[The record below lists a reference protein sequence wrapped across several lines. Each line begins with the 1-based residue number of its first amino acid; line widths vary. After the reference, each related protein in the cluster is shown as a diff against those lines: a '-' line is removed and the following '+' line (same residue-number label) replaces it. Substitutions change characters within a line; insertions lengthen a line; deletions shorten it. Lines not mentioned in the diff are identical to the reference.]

1 MKTVWRV
8 FSYLKRYPWMAAGT
22 LTCAILSTLMV
33 IVFPATA
40 KWIIDDVVRANRP
53 DKLLPLILLA
63 AVAFLV
69 QHGFKALRLVLN
81 NTFEQRVIFD
91 LRSDLYSHIQ
101 LLPLRW
107 FDNRAT
113 GDLMTRVIE
122 DVNSVERVLIDGIEQ
137 GVVAILQVVIVI
149 SVMFYLNVKLA
160 LLALVPFPLLI
171 AGALTYTLTAH
182 RRYRSQRRASSNMN
196 ALLHDNLAGVR
207 QIKSFVREREEHA
220 RFNRVSDQLRH
231 ATLVV
236 MRVWAIYSPSMSMF
250 EAIGALLVL
259 GFGGHAV
266 LTGAMQIGDLVAFLM
281 LTAFLYDPVSRLHQ
295 LNQLVQA
302 GRAAG
307 ERVFEILDEQVE
319 AGAVAGIGDPG
330 TAITDRGYKARILG
344 DIRYE
349 NVSFSYV
356 EGLPALRCVS
366 FHAPPGATVALVGAT
381 GAGKSTLVNLLV
393 RFYEFTSGEIHID
406 GKPVREYE
414 LRTLR
419 EAIGVVTQESF
430 LFNGSI
436 RENLLMGKPD
446 ATDAELWRAVDAANA
461 RQFIERLPDGLESVV
476 GERGVKLSVGEKQR
490 LSIARSLLKDPP
502 ILILDEATASVDTA
516 TERLIQEA
524 LERLMA
530 NRTSIVIAHRLSTIV
545 YAWKICAAVPAKFAR
560 GLATARDRVA
570 GGNHYLG
577 KSRAR
582 AAITGLRRI
591 PLSGRRWCR
600 CGRSRNRDG
609 LAGLQFTTVFDVVG
623 FLQFIDAYFVHFG
636 YGRQCLSARHDV
648 RVAHSGGMRR
658 RHGWSGRIR
667 RRGRALSNHDP
678 WPDVGNFLLQL

>member
-8 FSYLKRYPWMAAGT
+8 FAYLKRYPWMAAGT

-40 KWIIDDVVRANRP
+40 KWIINDVVRANQP
-53 DKLLPLILLA
+53 DKLLPLLA
-63 AVAFLV
+63 LAGIAFV
-69 QHGFKALRLVLN
+69 FQHGFNALRIILN
-81 NTFEQRVIFD
+81 NTFEQKVIFD

-137 GVVAILQVVIVI
+137 GVVAILQVFIV
-149 SVMFYLNVKLA
+149 VGMMFYLNAKLA

-171 AGALTYTLTAH
+171 AGTLAYTLTAH
-182 RRYRSQRRASSNMN
+182 RRYRLQRRASSDMN

-207 QIKSFVREREEHA
+207 QIKSFVRENEEHG
-220 RFNRVSDQLRH
+220 RFNWVSDQLRR

-236 MRVWAIYSPSMSMF
+236 MRVWAIYSPSMSLF
-250 EAIGALLVL
+250 ESVGALLVL
-259 GFGGHAV
+259 GFGSHAV
-266 LTGAMQIGDLVAFLM
+266 LTGSMQIGDLVAFLI
-281 LTAFLYDPVSRLHQ
+281 LIAFLYDPLSRLHQ

-307 ERVFEILDEQVE
+307 ERVFEILDEPVE
-319 AGAVAGIGDPG
+319 PGFVAAGA
-330 TAITDRGYKARILG
+330 DRGSTRVLG
-344 DIRYE
+344 DIRYQD
-349 NVSFSYV
+349 VSFSYM
-356 EGLPALRCVS
+356 EGLPALRNIS

-381 GAGKSTLVNLLV
+381 GAGKSTVVNLLV
-393 RFYEFTSGEIHID
+393 RFYEFTSGQIYID
-406 GKPVREYE
+406 RKSIREYE
-414 LRTLR
+414 LGALR

-436 RENLLMGKPD
+436 RDNLLMGKPQ
-446 ATDAELWRAVDAANA
+446 ATDAELWRAVIAANA
-461 RQFIERLPDGLESVV
+461 QQFIQRLPGGLESVV

-490 LSIARSLLKDPP
+490 LSIARALLKDPP

-545 YAWKICAAVPAKFAR
+545 HADQILVMDHGQIIERGTHDKLLSLGGKYTRLCQQSLLESSPLRQREPPAEI
-560 GLATARDRVA
+560 VA
-570 GGNHYLG
+570 SQTSETEEEL
-577 KSRAR
+577 
-582 AAITGLRRI
+582 
-591 PLSGRRWCR
+591 PVC
-600 CGRSRNRDG
+600 
-609 LAGLQFTTVFDVVG
+609 
-623 FLQFIDAYFVHFG
+623 
-636 YGRQCLSARHDV
+636 
-648 RVAHSGGMRR
+648 
-658 RHGWSGRIR
+658 
-667 RRGRALSNHDP
+667 
-678 WPDVGNFLLQL
+678 

>member
-8 FSYLKRYPWMAAGT
+8 FAYLKRYPWLAAGT
-22 LTCAILSTLMV
+22 LACAILGTLMV
-33 IVFPATA
+33 IVFPSVT

-63 AVAFLV
+63 AVAFLI
-69 QHGFKALRLVLN
+69 QHFFNSLRIILN
-81 NTFEQRVIFD
+81 NTFEQKVIFD

-137 GVVAILQVVIVI
+137 GVVAVLQIVIVVA
-149 SVMFYLNVKLA
+149 VMFYWNAKLA
-160 LLALVPFPLLI
+160 LLALVPLPLLI
-171 AGALTYTLTAH
+171 AGALAYTLTAH
-182 RRYRSQRRASSNMN
+182 RRYRLQRRAASNIN

-207 QIKSFVREREEHA
+207 QIKSFAREREEHA
-220 RFNRVSDQLRH
+220 RFNRASDQLRH

-236 MRVWAIYSPSMSMF
+236 MRTWAIYSPSMSMF

-259 GFGGHAV
+259 GFGSHAV
-266 LTGAMQIGDLVAFLM
+266 LTGSLQLGDLVGILM
-281 LTAFLYDPVSRLHQ
+281 LMAFLYDPISRLHQ

-307 ERVFEILDEQVE
+307 ERVFEILDEDAEPGVV
-319 AGAVAGIGDPG
+319 AGAGDPG
-330 TAITDRGYKARILG
+330 IATIDRGYSAPIIG

-349 NVSFSYV
+349 DVSFSYV
-356 EGLPALRCVS
+356 DGLSALRHIS
-366 FHAPPGATVALVGAT
+366 FHALPGTTTALVGAT

-393 RFYEFTSGEIHID
+393 RFYEFDSGQIYVD
-406 GKPVREYE
+406 DKPVREYD

-436 RENLLMGKPD
+436 RENLLMGKPT

-461 RQFIERLPDGLESVV
+461 RQFIERLPQGLESVV

-490 LSIARSLLKDPP
+490 LSIARALLKDPP

-524 LERLMA
+524 LEHLMA

-545 YAWKICAAVPAKFAR
+545 GADQILVLDHGRVVERGTHEELLVLDQKYAQLCRQSLLESSPQRQAEPQEEIV
-560 GLATARDRVA
+560 TSEVA
-570 GGNHYLG
+570 EPEEERL
-577 KSRAR
+577 
-582 AAITGLRRI
+582 
-591 PLSGRRWCR
+591 P
-600 CGRSRNRDG
+600 
-609 LAGLQFTTVFDVVG
+609 V
-623 FLQFIDAYFVHFG
+623 
-636 YGRQCLSARHDV
+636 
-648 RVAHSGGMRR
+648 
-658 RHGWSGRIR
+658 
-667 RRGRALSNHDP
+667 
-678 WPDVGNFLLQL
+678 

>member
-8 FSYLKRYPWMAAGT
+8 FTYLKRYPWMAAGT
-22 LTCAILSTLMV
+22 LSCAVLTTLMV
-33 IVFPATA
+33 IVFPSAT
-40 KWIIDDVVRANRP
+40 KWIINDVVRAHRP

-63 AVAFLV
+63 AVAFLL
-69 QHGFKALRLVLN
+69 QHVFNSLRIILN
-81 NTFEQRVIFD
+81 NTFEQKVIFD

-137 GVVAILQVVIVI
+137 GVVAVLQIVIVLA
-149 SVMFYLNVKLA
+149 VMFYWNAKLA

-171 AGALTYTLTAH
+171 GGALAYTLTAH
-182 RRYRSQRRASSNMN
+182 RRYRLQRRASSAIN
-196 ALLHDNLAGVR
+196 ALLHDNLAGIR
-207 QIKSFVREREEHA
+207 QIKSFAREREEHA
-220 RFNRVSDQLRH
+220 RFNRASDQLRH

-250 EAIGALLVL
+250 EAIGALLIL
-259 GFGGHAV
+259 GFGGYAA
-266 LTGAMQIGDLVAFLM
+266 LTGTMQIGDLVAFLM

-307 ERVFEILDEQVE
+307 ERVFEILDEPAE
-319 AGAVAGIGDPG
+319 PGTVAGIGDPG
-330 TAITDRGYKARILG
+330 TASPSRTGGRDRGYSTHIAG

-349 NVSFSYV
+349 DVSFSYA
-356 EGLPALRCVS
+356 EGLPALRHVS
-366 FHAPPGATVALVGAT
+366 FHAPPGATIALVGST

-393 RFYEFTSGEIHID
+393 RFYEFSSGQIYVD
-406 GKPVREYE
+406 GKPIRDYV
-414 LRTLR
+414 LRALR

-461 RQFIERLPDGLESVV
+461 RQFIERLPQGLESVV

-490 LSIARSLLKDPP
+490 LSIARALLKDPP

-545 YAWKICAAVPAKFAR
+545 HADQILV
-560 GLATARDRVA
+560 LD
-570 GGNHYLG
+570 H
-577 KSRAR
+577 
-582 AAITGLRRI
+582 
-591 PLSGRRWCR
+591 
-600 CGRSRNRDG
+600 
-609 LAGLQFTTVFDVVG
+609 
-623 FLQFIDAYFVHFG
+623 
-636 YGRQCLSARHDV
+636 
-648 RVAHSGGMRR
+648 
-658 RHGWSGRIR
+658 GRIIE
-667 RRGRALSNHDP
+667 RGTHDELVALNGKYARLCRHS
-678 WPDVGNFLLQL
+678 LLEASPVRKSEPCEEIVASQTLEKEERLPV

>member
-8 FSYLKRYPWMAAGT
+8 FAYLKRYPGLAAGT
-22 LTCAILSTLMV
+22 LACAIFGTLMV
-33 IVFPATA
+33 IVFPSVT

-63 AVAFLV
+63 TVAFV
-69 QHGFKALRLVLN
+69 IQHLFNSLRIILN
-81 NTFEQRVIFD
+81 NTFEQKVIFD

-137 GVVAILQVVIVI
+137 GVVAVLQIVIVVT
-149 SVMFYLNVKLA
+149 VMFYWNAKLA
-160 LLALVPFPLLI
+160 LLALVPLPLLI
-171 AGALTYTLTAH
+171 AGALAYTLTAH
-182 RRYRSQRRASSNMN
+182 RRYRLQRRAASNIN

-207 QIKSFVREREEHA
+207 QIKSFAREREEHA
-220 RFNRVSDQLRH
+220 RFNRASDQLRH

-236 MRVWAIYSPSMSMF
+236 MRTWAIYSPSMSMF

-259 GFGGHAV
+259 GFGSHAV
-266 LTGAMQIGDLVAFLM
+266 LTGSLQLGDLVGILM
-281 LTAFLYDPVSRLHQ
+281 LMAFLYDPITRLHQ

-307 ERVFEILDEQVE
+307 ERVFEILDEDAEPGV
-319 AGAVAGIGDPG
+319 VAGVGDPG
-330 TAITDRGYKARILG
+330 TAITDRGYSRRVIG

-349 NVSFSYV
+349 DVSFSYV
-356 EGLPALRCVS
+356 DGLSALGHIS
-366 FHAPPGATVALVGAT
+366 FHAPPGTTTALVGAT

-393 RFYEFTSGEIHID
+393 RFYEFDSGQIYVD
-406 GKPVREYE
+406 DKPVREYH
-414 LRTLR
+414 LRNLR
-419 EAIGVVTQESF
+419 ESIGVVTQESF

-436 RENLLMGKPD
+436 RENLLMGKPT

-461 RQFIERLPDGLESVV
+461 RQFIERLPQGLESVV

-490 LSIARSLLKDPP
+490 LSIARALLKDPP

-524 LERLMA
+524 LEHLMA

-545 YAWKICAAVPAKFAR
+545 GADQILVLDQGRVVERGTHEELLVLDQKYAQLCRQSLLESSPRREAESEEIITSEVAEPEEAR
-560 GLATARDRVA
+560 LPV
-570 GGNHYLG
+570 
-577 KSRAR
+577 
-582 AAITGLRRI
+582 
-591 PLSGRRWCR
+591 
-600 CGRSRNRDG
+600 
-609 LAGLQFTTVFDVVG
+609 
-623 FLQFIDAYFVHFG
+623 
-636 YGRQCLSARHDV
+636 
-648 RVAHSGGMRR
+648 
-658 RHGWSGRIR
+658 
-667 RRGRALSNHDP
+667 
-678 WPDVGNFLLQL
+678 

>member
-8 FSYLKRYPWMAAGT
+8 FAYLRRYPWMAAGT
-22 LTCAILSTLMV
+22 LTCAILSTVMV
-33 IVFPATA
+33 IVFPTVT
-40 KWIIDDVVRANRP
+40 KWIINDVVRGNHP
-53 DKLLPLILLA
+53 EKLLPLILLA
-63 AVAFLV
+63 SVAFLL
-69 QHGFKALRLVLN
+69 QHAFNALRIVLN
-81 NTFEQRVIFD
+81 NTFEQKVIFD

-101 LLPLRW
+101 WLPLRW

-137 GVVAILQVVIVI
+137 GVVAVLQIVIVLA
-149 SVMFYLNVKLA
+149 VMFYLNATLA
-160 LLALVPFPLLI
+160 LLALAPFPLLI

-182 RRYRSQRRASSNMN
+182 RRYRLQRRAASAMN
-196 ALLHDNLAGVR
+196 ALLHDNLSGIR
-207 QIKSFVREREEHA
+207 QIKSFVREKEEHG

-250 EAIGALLVL
+250 EACGAVLVL
-259 GFGGHAV
+259 GFGSRAV
-266 LTGAMQIGDLVAFLM
+266 LAGGMQIGDLVAFLM
-281 LTAFLYDPVSRLHQ
+281 LTAFLYDPISRLHQ

-307 ERVFEILDEQVE
+307 ERVFEILDESAE
-319 AGAVAGIGDPG
+319 PGFVARLADPG
-330 TAITDRGYKARILG
+330 RARIAG

-349 NVSFSYV
+349 DVSFSYA
-356 EGLPALRCVS
+356 EGLPALRHVS
-366 FHAPPGATVALVGAT
+366 FHAPPGATIALVGAT
-381 GAGKSTLVNLLV
+381 GAGKSTLMNLLV
-393 RFYEFTSGEIHID
+393 RFYEFTSGEIYVD
-406 GKPVREYE
+406 GKSVREYG

-446 ATDAELWRAVDAANA
+446 ATEIELWRAVDAANA
-461 RQFIERLPDGLESVV
+461 RQFTERLPDGLESVV

-490 LSIARSLLKDPP
+490 LWIARALLKDPP

-545 YAWKICAAVPAKFAR
+545 HADQILVLDHGRIIER
-560 GLATARDRVA
+560 GKHDELVA
-570 GGNHYLG
+570 
-577 KSRAR
+577 
-582 AAITGLRRI
+582 
-591 PLSGRRWCR
+591 
-600 CGRSRNRDG
+600 
-609 LAGLQFTTVFDVVG
+609 LAGK
-623 FLQFIDAYFVHFG
+623 Y
-636 YGRQCLSARHDV
+636 ARLCQQ
-648 RVAHSGGMRR
+648 S
-658 RHGWSGRIR
+658 
-667 RRGRALSNHDP
+667 
-678 WPDVGNFLLQL
+678 LLEVSPQPELESPAD

>member
-40 KWIIDDVVRANRP
+40 KWIIDDAVRANRP

-69 QHGFKALRLVLN
+69 QHGFNALRLVLN

-259 GFGGHAV
+259 GFGAHAV

-319 AGAVAGIGDPG
+319 AGAVAEIGDPG
-330 TAITDRGYKARILG
+330 TVITDRGYKARILG

-356 EGLPALRCVS
+356 EGLPALRHVS

-393 RFYEFTSGEIHID
+393 RFYEFTSGEIYID
-406 GKPVREYE
+406 GKPLREYE

-446 ATDAELWRAVDAANA
+446 ATVAELWRAVYAANA

-490 LSIARSLLKDPP
+490 LSIARALLKDPP

-545 YAWKICAAVPAKFAR
+545 YADQILV
-560 GLATARDRVA
+560 LD
-570 GGNHYLG
+570 H
-577 KSRAR
+577 
-582 AAITGLRRI
+582 
-591 PLSGRRWCR
+591 
-600 CGRSRNRDG
+600 
-609 LAGLQFTTVFDVVG
+609 
-623 FLQFIDAYFVHFG
+623 
-636 YGRQCLSARHDV
+636 
-648 RVAHSGGMRR
+648 
-658 RHGWSGRIR
+658 GRIIEC
-667 RRGRALSNHDP
+667 GTHDELIAQ
-678 WPDVGNFLLQL
+678 DGKYARLCRQSLLEASPLRETDAQTEIVTSESLEREQQLPV

>member
-1 MKTVWRV
+1 MKTMWRV
-8 FSYLKRYPWMAAGT
+8 FAYLKRYPWMAAGT
-22 LTCAILSTLMV
+22 MTCAVLSTLMV
-33 IVFPATA
+33 IVFPATT
-40 KWIIDDVVRANRP
+40 KWIINDVVRAHRP
-53 DKLLPLILLA
+53 DKLLLLIALA
-63 AVAFLV
+63 AIAFLL
-69 QHGFKALRLVLN
+69 QHGFNALRIVLN
-81 NTFEQRVIFD
+81 NTFEQKVIFD

-137 GVVAILQVVIVI
+137 GVVAVLQVMIVLG
-149 SVMFYLNVKLA
+149 VMFYFNAELAWLA
-160 LLALVPFPLLI
+160 LTPFPFLI

-182 RRYRSQRRASSNMN
+182 RRYRLQRRAASAMN
-196 ALLHDNLAGVR
+196 ALLHDNLSGVR
-207 QIKSFVREREEHA
+207 QIKSFAREGQEHT
-220 RFNRVSDQLRH
+220 RFNRVSAQLRQ

-236 MRVWAIYSPSMSMF
+236 MRVWAIYSPSMSIF
-250 EAIGALLVL
+250 ESFGAVLVL
-259 GFGGHAV
+259 GFGSHAV

-281 LTAFLYDPVSRLHQ
+281 LTAFLYDPISRLHQ

-307 ERVFEILDEQVE
+307 ERVFEILDESAE
-319 AGAVAGIGDPG
+319 PGFVAGIADPG
-330 TAITDRGYKARILG
+330 RVRIAG

-349 NVSFSYV
+349 DVSFSYV
-356 EGLPALRCVS
+356 DGLPALRHIS
-366 FHAPPGATVALVGAT
+366 FHAPPGWTVALVGAT

-393 RFYEFTSGEIHID
+393 RFYEFSSGQIYID
-406 GKPVREYE
+406 GKPIRDYE
-414 LRTLR
+414 LRALR

-490 LSIARSLLKDPP
+490 LSIARALLKDPP

-516 TERLIQEA
+516 TERRIQEA
-524 LERLMA
+524 LDRLMT

-545 YAWKICAAVPAKFAR
+545 HADQILV
-560 GLATARDRVA
+560 LD
-570 GGNHYLG
+570 H
-577 KSRAR
+577 
-582 AAITGLRRI
+582 
-591 PLSGRRWCR
+591 
-600 CGRSRNRDG
+600 
-609 LAGLQFTTVFDVVG
+609 
-623 FLQFIDAYFVHFG
+623 
-636 YGRQCLSARHDV
+636 
-648 RVAHSGGMRR
+648 
-658 RHGWSGRIR
+658 GRIIE
-667 RRGRALSNHDP
+667 RGTHDELLVLGRKYARLCEQSLLDASPLQETEPPAEVVTSEALEKEE
-678 WPDVGNFLLQL
+678 QLPV

>member
-8 FSYLKRYPWMAAGT
+8 FAYLKRYPWIAAGT
-22 LTCAILSTLMV
+22 LSCAVLTTLMV
-33 IVFPATA
+33 IVFPSTT
-40 KWIIDDVVRANRP
+40 KWIINDVVRAHRP

-63 AVAFLV
+63 AIAFLL
-69 QHGFKALRLVLN
+69 QHVFNSLRIILN
-81 NTFEQRVIFD
+81 NTFEQKVIFD

-137 GVVAILQVVIVI
+137 GVVAVLQIVIVLA
-149 SVMFYLNVKLA
+149 VMFYWNAKLA

-171 AGALTYTLTAH
+171 GGALAYTLTAH
-182 RRYRSQRRASSNMN
+182 RRYRLQRRTSSAIN
-196 ALLHDNLAGVR
+196 ALLHDNLAGIR
-207 QIKSFVREREEHA
+207 QIKSFAREREEHA
-220 RFNRVSDQLRH
+220 RFNRASDQLRH

-250 EAIGALLVL
+250 EAIGALLIL
-259 GFGGHAV
+259 GFGGYAA
-266 LTGAMQIGDLVAFLM
+266 LTGTMQIGDLVAFLM

-307 ERVFEILDEQVE
+307 ERVFEILDEPAE
-319 AGAVAGIGDPG
+319 PGIGAGAVRTARAASIASPLDEGERMKVRGSRLHVARSAEPSPYPLPLEGRGDQNARPHAGR
-330 TAITDRGYKARILG
+330 DRARIAG

-349 NVSFSYV
+349 DVSFSYA
-356 EGLPALRCVS
+356 EGLPALRHVS
-366 FHAPPGATVALVGAT
+366 FHAPPGATIALVGST

-393 RFYEFTSGEIHID
+393 RFYEFTSGQIYVD
-406 GKPVREYE
+406 GKPIRDYV
-414 LRTLR
+414 LRALR

-461 RQFIERLPDGLESVV
+461 REFIERLPDGLESVV

-490 LSIARSLLKDPP
+490 LSIARALLKDPP

-545 YAWKICAAVPAKFAR
+545 HADQILVLDHGRIIER
-560 GLATARDRVA
+560 GTHDELVA
-570 GGNHYLG
+570 
-577 KSRAR
+577 
-582 AAITGLRRI
+582 
-591 PLSGRRWCR
+591 
-600 CGRSRNRDG
+600 
-609 LAGLQFTTVFDVVG
+609 LAGKYAQLC
-623 FLQFIDAYFVHFG
+623 
-636 YGRQCLSARHDV
+636 RQSLLEASPLRETEPERAIGAAQIPKTEEQLS
-648 RVAHSGGMRR
+648 
-658 RHGWSGRIR
+658 I
-667 RRGRALSNHDP
+667 
-678 WPDVGNFLLQL
+678 

>member
-8 FSYLKRYPWMAAGT
+8 FAYLKRYPGLAAGT
-22 LTCAILSTLMV
+22 LACAILGTLMV
-33 IVFPATA
+33 IVFPGVT
-40 KWIIDDVVRANRP
+40 KWIIDDVVYANRP
-53 DKLLPLILLA
+53 DKLVPLILLA

-69 QHGFKALRLVLN
+69 QHLFNSLRIILN
-81 NTFEQRVIFD
+81 NTFEQKVIFD

-137 GVVAILQVVIVI
+137 GVVAVLQIIIVVA
-149 SVMFYLNVKLA
+149 VMFYLNPILA
-160 LLALVPFPLLI
+160 LLALVPLPLLI
-171 AGALTYTLTAH
+171 AGALGYTLTAH
-182 RRYRSQRRASSNMN
+182 RRYRLQRRAASNIN

-207 QIKSFVREREEHA
+207 QIKSFAREREEHA
-220 RFNRVSDQLRH
+220 RFNRASDQLRH

-236 MRVWAIYSPSMSMF
+236 MRTWAIYSPSMSMF

-259 GFGGHAV
+259 GFGSHAV
-266 LTGAMQIGDLVAFLM
+266 LTGSLKLGDLVAILM
-281 LTAFLYDPVSRLHQ
+281 LTAFLYDPISRLHQ

-307 ERVFEILDEQVE
+307 ERVFEILDEDVE
-319 AGAVAGIGDPG
+319 PGVVSGAAV
-330 TAITDRGYKARILG
+330 RGYSKRIIG

-349 NVSFSYV
+349 NVSFSYAD
-356 EGLPALRCVS
+356 GLQALRHIS
-366 FHAPPGATVALVGAT
+366 FHAPPGTTTALVGAT

-393 RFYEFTSGEIHID
+393 RFYEFDSGQIYVD
-406 GKPVREYE
+406 DKPIREFD

-436 RENLLMGKPD
+436 RENLLMGKPT

-461 RQFIERLPDGLESVV
+461 REFIERLPQGMESVV

-490 LSIARSLLKDPP
+490 LSIARALLKDPP

-524 LERLMA
+524 LEHLMA

-545 YAWKICAAVPAKFAR
+545 HADQILVLDHGRLIERGSHDELLALDQKYALLCRQSLLESSPQRETEPQQEI
-560 GLATARDRVA
+560 LASEVA
-570 GGNHYLG
+570 EPEEERL
-577 KSRAR
+577 
-582 AAITGLRRI
+582 
-591 PLSGRRWCR
+591 P
-600 CGRSRNRDG
+600 
-609 LAGLQFTTVFDVVG
+609 V
-623 FLQFIDAYFVHFG
+623 
-636 YGRQCLSARHDV
+636 
-648 RVAHSGGMRR
+648 
-658 RHGWSGRIR
+658 
-667 RRGRALSNHDP
+667 
-678 WPDVGNFLLQL
+678 

>member
-8 FSYLKRYPWMAAGT
+8 FGYFKRYPWMAAGT
-22 LTCAILSTLMV
+22 MSCAILGTLMV
-33 IVFPATA
+33 IVFPGVT
-40 KWIIDDVVRANRP
+40 KWIIDDVVRQHHP
-53 DKLLPLILLA
+53 EKLMPLVLFAL
-63 AVAFLV
+63 VAFLL
-69 QHGFKALRLVLN
+69 QHGFNMLRIILN
-81 NTFEQRVIFD
+81 NTFEQKVIFD

-137 GVVAILQVVIVI
+137 GVVAILQVVIVL
-149 SVMFYLNVKLA
+149 SVMFYFNAKLA
-160 LLALVPFPLLI
+160 LMALIPFPLLI

-182 RRYRSQRRASSNMN
+182 RRYRLQRRASSNMN

-231 ATLVV
+231 ATLMV

-250 EAIGALLVL
+250 EAIGALLVVA
-259 GFGGHAV
+259 FGSRAV
-266 LTGAMQIGDLVAFLM
+266 LAGTLQLGDLVAFLM
-281 LTAFLYDPVSRLHQ
+281 LTAFLYDPISRLHQ

-307 ERVFEILDEQVE
+307 ERVFEILDEPVE
-319 AGAVAGIGDPG
+319 PGVVAGVGHPA
-330 TAITDRGYKARILG
+330 TAISDRGYHKRVIG

-349 NVSFSYV
+349 NVSFSYM
-356 EGLPALRCVS
+356 EGLPALKHIS
-366 FHAPPGATVALVGAT
+366 FHALPGTTTALVGAT

-393 RFYEFTSGEIHID
+393 RFYEFDSGQIYVDDTPI
-406 GKPVREYE
+406 REYD
-414 LRTLR
+414 LHTLR
-419 EAIGVVTQESF
+419 GAIGVVTQESF

-436 RENLLMGKPD
+436 RENLLMGKPT

-461 RQFIERLPDGLESVV
+461 RQFMERLPQHVEGVV

-490 LSIARSLLKDPP
+490 LSIARALLKDPP

-524 LERLMA
+524 REHLMA

-545 YAWKICAAVPAKFAR
+545 
-560 GLATARDRVA
+560 
-570 GGNHYLG
+570 
-577 KSRAR
+577 RADQ
-582 AAITGLRRI
+582 ILV
-591 PLSGRRWCR
+591 L
-600 CGRSRNRDG
+600 D
-609 LAGLQFTTVFDVVG
+609 
-623 FLQFIDAYFVHFG
+623 H
-636 YGRQCLSARHDV
+636 
-648 RVAHSGGMRR
+648 
-658 RHGWSGRIR
+658 GRIIE
-667 RRGRALSNHDP
+667 RGTHEELIVHGGKYARLCEQSLLESPREIVDTASNLEEAP
-678 WPDVGNFLLQL
+678 VTSPDEQMSI

>member
-1 MKTVWRV
+1 
-8 FSYLKRYPWMAAGT
+8 
-22 LTCAILSTLMV
+22 MV
-33 IVFPATA
+33 IVFPAAT
-40 KWIIDDVVRANRP
+40 KWIIDDVVRAQRP
-53 DKLLPLILLA
+53 DKLLPLIMLA
-63 AVAFLV
+63 AGAFLV
-69 QHGFKALRLVLN
+69 QHGFNALRLVLN
-81 NTFEQRVIFD
+81 NTFEQKVIFD

-122 DVNSVERVLIDGIEQ
+122 DVNAVERVLIDGIEQ

-307 ERVFEILDEQVE
+307 ERVFEILDEPTE
-319 AGAVAGIGDPG
+319 PGAVMEIADPG
-330 TAITDRGYKARILG
+330 RIRILG

-356 EGLPALRCVS
+356 EGLPALRHVS
-366 FHAPPGATVALVGAT
+366 FHAPPGATIALVGAT

-393 RFYEFTSGEIHID
+393 RFYEFTSGQIYVD
-406 GKPVREYE
+406 GKPIREYG
-414 LRTLR
+414 LHILR

-436 RENLLMGKPD
+436 RENLLMGKPY

-490 LSIARSLLKDPP
+490 LSIARALLKDPP

-545 YAWKICAAVPAKFAR
+545 HA
-560 GLATARDRVA
+560 DRILVLD
-570 GGNHYLG
+570 H
-577 KSRAR
+577 
-582 AAITGLRRI
+582 
-591 PLSGRRWCR
+591 
-600 CGRSRNRDG
+600 
-609 LAGLQFTTVFDVVG
+609 
-623 FLQFIDAYFVHFG
+623 
-636 YGRQCLSARHDV
+636 
-648 RVAHSGGMRR
+648 
-658 RHGWSGRIR
+658 GRIIE
-667 RRGRALSNHDP
+667 RGTHDELLALDEKYARLCQQS
-678 WPDVGNFLLQL
+678 FLEASPSWQAGPSAGIVTSETLEREEQLPV

>member
-1 MKTVWRV
+1 
-8 FSYLKRYPWMAAGT
+8 MAAGT
-22 LTCAILSTLMV
+22 LSCAILTTLMV
-33 IVFPATA
+33 IVFPSAT
-40 KWIIDDVVRANRP
+40 KWIINDVVRAQRP

-63 AVAFLV
+63 AVAFLL
-69 QHGFKALRLVLN
+69 QHVFNSLRIILN
-81 NTFEQRVIFD
+81 NTFEQKVIFD

-137 GVVAILQVVIVI
+137 GVVAVLQIVIVLA
-149 SVMFYLNVKLA
+149 VMFYWNAKLA
-160 LLALVPFPLLI
+160 ILALVPFPLLI
-171 AGALTYTLTAH
+171 GGALAYTLTAH
-182 RRYRSQRRASSNMN
+182 RRYRLQRRASSTIN
-196 ALLHDNLAGVR
+196 ALLHDNLAGIR
-207 QIKSFVREREEHA
+207 QIKSFVRELEEHA
-220 RFNRVSDQLRH
+220 RFNRASDQLRR

-250 EAIGALLVL
+250 EAIGALLIL
-259 GFGGHAV
+259 GFGAHAA
-266 LTGAMQIGDLVAFLM
+266 LTGEMQIGDLVAFLM

-307 ERVFEILDEQVE
+307 ERVFEILDEPCEPGIV
-319 AGAVAGIGDPG
+319 AGAALKHHAPSIASPLGEGERIKVRRFSAEASEKIQPSPYPLPLKGRGE
-330 TAITDRGYKARILG
+330 AISRKAALHEHDHIPIAG

-349 NVSFSYV
+349 DVSFSYT
-356 EGLPALRCVS
+356 EGLPALRRVS
-366 FHAPPGATVALVGAT
+366 FHAPPGATIALVGAT

-393 RFYEFTSGEIHID
+393 RFYEFISGQIYVD
-406 GKPVREYE
+406 GKPIRDYE
-414 LRTLR
+414 LRALR

-446 ATDAELWRAVDAANA
+446 ATDAELWRTVDAANA
-461 RQFIERLPDGLESVV
+461 REFIERLPDGLESVV

-490 LSIARSLLKDPP
+490 LSIARALLKDPP

-545 YAWKICAAVPAKFAR
+545 
-560 GLATARDRVA
+560 
-570 GGNHYLG
+570 
-577 KSRAR
+577 RADQ
-582 AAITGLRRI
+582 ILV
-591 PLSGRRWCR
+591 L
-600 CGRSRNRDG
+600 D
-609 LAGLQFTTVFDVVG
+609 
-623 FLQFIDAYFVHFG
+623 H
-636 YGRQCLSARHDV
+636 
-648 RVAHSGGMRR
+648 
-658 RHGWSGRIR
+658 GRIIE
-667 RRGRALSNHDP
+667 RGTHDKLVALDGKYARLCRQS
-678 WPDVGNFLLQL
+678 LLEASPLRETEPREEIVASQTLEKEERLPV